1 MRINS
6 QVGTGI
12 NKKPYVKPEV
22 KQVLL
27 RAEEAV
33 LGSCKTTTAV
43 GPAQAK
49 CKVAGKCSVIGS

>member
-1 MRINS
+1 M
-6 QVGTGI
+6 GTKLQEEMGS
-12 NKKPYVKPEV
+12 NKKPYIKPQI

-33 LGSCKTTTAV
+33 LGSCKTTAAA